1 MKYIQPIA
9 RMIECRLVTQGRL
22 ALLQLP
28 AEWGHPTI
36 KLEFNPDIK
45 MREEYEKSKKIE
57 YQSTKST
64 SKNELQGDSNS
75 YNIRC
80 E

>member
-1 MKYIQPIA
+1 
-9 RMIECRLVTQGRL
+9 MIECRLVTQGRL

-36 KLEFNPDIK
+36 KLEFNPDSK
-45 MREEYEKSKKIE
+45 MREEYEKALK
-57 YQSTKST
+57 TKPLLVKPKVLRETCSWPP
-64 SKNELQGDSNS
+64 EQMLA
-75 YNIRC
+75 